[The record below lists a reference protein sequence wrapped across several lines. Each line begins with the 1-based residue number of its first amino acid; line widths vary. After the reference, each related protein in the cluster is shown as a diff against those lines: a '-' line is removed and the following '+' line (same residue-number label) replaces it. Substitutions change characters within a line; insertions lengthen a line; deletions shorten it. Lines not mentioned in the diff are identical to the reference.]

1 MTTYPVRML
10 RWTRKE
16 YRRLDELRV
25 LPEDE
30 PVELLDGQL
39 VVAEPKG
46 APHATIV
53 ARTAAVLRGTFGDGW
68 FVRQQDPIALDE
80 ASEPE
85 PDVVVV
91 PGADVDYFEDHPARP
106 VLVVEVAATF
116 LYYDRGHKS
125 SAYARAGLP
134 EYWIVNLVDWRIEV
148 YRRPMSDNSAE
159 LGWRYLDVDIFTTGA
174 AVVPLA
180 RPDVTIEVSDIL
192 PEMLP
197 DVAVVP
203 GGPRDYL
210 VDHPARPGTPRG
222 GR

>member
-1 MTTYPVRML
+1 MTTYRTR

-16 YRRLDELRV
+16 YQKLGELGI

-30 PVELLDGQL
+30 AVELIDGRL
-39 VVAEPKG
+39 IVAEPKG

-53 ARTAAVLRGTFGDGW
+53 ARTASVLRRAFGDDW

-91 PGADVDYFEDHPARP
+91 PGADLDYFEDHPARP
-106 VLVVEVAATF
+106 GLVVEVADTS
-116 LYYDRGHKS
+116 LYYDRGHKG

-134 EYWIVNLVDWRIEV
+134 DYWVVNLVDWRIEV
-148 YRRPMSDNSAE
+148 YRRPVSDNSAE
-159 LGWRYLDVDIFTTGA
+159 LGWRYLDVGVFTAGA

-180 RPDVTIEVSDIL
+180 RPDVTIGVSDIL
-192 PEMLP
+192 PATL
-197 DVAVVP
+197 
-203 GGPRDYL
+203 
-210 VDHPARPGTPRG
+210 RPLRG
-222 GR
+222 ST